1 MFNPSLR
8 HLGIYAYDVDKMVP
22 FYERWF
28 NMIVADI
35 GIGSTGDKV
44 AFMTGD
50 PTEHHQLAIAT
61 GRQANTP
68 GFNQVSFLLD
78 TLEELVELTRAFA
91 REGVEIL
98 QQKNH
103 GNSWSV
109 YVADPEGNRL
119 EIYAYSPWH
128 VSQPV
133 WWPMDM
139 LESSAEEIRADT
151 ESRVND
157 TPGTISREEW
167 IAGMQRRID
176 ARKAENNARS

>member
-1 MFNPSLR
+1 MIDPRLR
-8 HLGIYAYDVDKMVP
+8 HLGIYAYDVDTMIP

-28 NMIVADI
+28 NMVVADI

-44 AFMTGD
+44 AFMTAD

-78 TLEELVELTRAFA
+78 TLEELVALTRAFA
-91 REGVEIL
+91 REGVQIL

-109 YVADPEGNRL
+109 YIADPEGNRL
-119 EIYAYSPWH
+119 EIYAYSSWY

-139 LESSAEEIRADT
+139 LEQDADDIRADT
-151 ESRVND
+151 ERRVSE
-157 TPGTISREEW
+157 TPGTTGRDAW
-167 IAGMQRRID
+167 IAEMTRRID
-176 ARKAENNARS
+176 ARKALNDARN

>member
-1 MFNPSLR
+1 MINPRLR
-8 HLGIYAYDVDKMVP
+8 HLGIYAYDVDTLVP

-28 NMIVADI
+28 NMVVADI

-44 AFMTGD
+44 AFMSAD

-78 TLEELVELTRAFA
+78 TLEELVDLTRAFQ
-91 REGVEIL
+91 REGVQIL

-103 GNSWSV
+103 GNSWSI

-119 EIYAYSPWH
+119 EIYAYSPWY

-139 LESSAEEIRADT
+139 LVSSAEDIRADT
-151 ESRVND
+151 ERRVNE
-157 TPGTISREEW
+157 TPETTSRDAWVAE
-167 IAGMQRRID
+167 MTRKID
-176 ARKAENNARS
+176 ALKAENDARN